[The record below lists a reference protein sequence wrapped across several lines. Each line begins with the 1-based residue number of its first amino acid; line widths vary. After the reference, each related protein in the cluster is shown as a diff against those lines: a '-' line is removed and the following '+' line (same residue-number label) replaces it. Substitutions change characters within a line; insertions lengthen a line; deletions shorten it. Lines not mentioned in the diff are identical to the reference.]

1 MSKLVIVGAS
11 AMGRE
16 TFTYATEAGMDVRG
30 FLDSRADI
38 LDGRRGYPPIIG
50 SVESHEIRPDDVFVV
65 AIGDPAA
72 KMRYAVAIRER
83 GGKFVNVVHPTA
95 YLGMNVTL
103 GTGCIIAP
111 HVSITNDTVIGDH
124 VILNLNA
131 SVNHDNRI
139 GDGCTICPGARLAG
153 RVAIGENVFVGTG
166 ATVIP
171 DVELGSGV
179 LVAAGAV
186 VTKSFE
192 AGTLFGIPAVTR

>member
-16 TFTYATEAGMDVRG
+16 AFAYATEAGMAVRG
-30 FLDSRADI
+30 FVDSRANI
-38 LDGRRGYPPIIG
+38 LDGLHGYPPVLG
-50 SVESHEIRPDDVFVV
+50 SVEDYGIRSDDVFVV
-65 AIGDPAA
+65 AIGEPAA
-72 KMRYAVAIRER
+72 KMRYAVTIRER
-83 GGKFVNVVHPTA
+83 GGRFVNVVHPTA

-111 HVSITNDTVIGDH
+111 HTSITNDTIIGAH

-131 SVNHDNRI
+131 SINHDNRI

-153 RVAIGENVFVGTG
+153 RIVIGENVFIGTG
-166 ATVIP
+166 ATIIP
-171 DVELGSGV
+171 DVELGRGV

-186 VTKSFE
+186 VTKSFQ
-192 AGTLFGIPAVTR
+192 AGTLFGIPAVAR